1 MSLSMYGASVPV
13 LRHGLQNLRAI
24 LVKAVEFSDS
34 KKVASEVI
42 AGSRLAIDM
51 VPLARQVQIACDTA
65 KGCGAR
71 LSGVENPS
79 FADDEKTL
87 QELLQRVDKT
97 LAFLEQLSTEQFA
110 GSEDKAI
117 QLNFP
122 SITLNF
128 NGQDYLQ
135 QFVLPNFYFHVSTA
149 YGILRHIG
157 VDIGKKDYLGAIG
170 GV

>member
-1 MSLSMYGASVPV
+1 MSLSMYGASVSV
-13 LRHGLQNLRAI
+13 LRQGLQNLQTI
-24 LVKAVEFSDS
+24 LTKAVEFADN
-34 KKVASEVI
+34 KKVASDVI
-42 AGSRLAIDM
+42 AASRLAVDM
-51 VPLARQVQIACDTA
+51 VPLSRQVQIACDTA

-71 LSGVENPS
+71 LSGTENPS
-79 FADDEKTL
+79 FVDDEKTL
-87 QELLQRVDKT
+87 PELLLRVEKT
-97 LAFLEQLSTEQFA
+97 LAFLELLAPEQFV

-122 SITLNF
+122 GITLNF

-135 QFVLPNFYFHVSTA
+135 QFVLPNFYFHLSTA